1 MHSIVLYIVVLI
13 IVAHAVAHHPIDT
26 YLPTCGHRASYG
38 LCGRSTGMLS
48 QYVQYVLVV
57 VVVLR
62 YKNAKNSG

>member
-1 MHSIVLYIVVLI
+1 MYWYN
-13 IVAHAVAHHPIDT
+13 VAYLVSTSQTIHHPIDT